1 MERAEPAPFPSLW
14 EGFCVPN
21 FREWTAGEI
30 VVQMPQARNLLA
42 KHFGP
47 EGITTG
53 SGFRLKDLAKRKG
66 VDLDPI
72 VGDLNAMAKGT
83 GMFV

>member
-1 MERAEPAPFPSLW
+1 M
-14 EGFCVPN
+14 PN
-21 FREWTAGEI
+21 FREWTASEI

-47 EGITTG
+47 EGVTTG

-66 VDLDPI
+66 VDLDLI
-72 VGDLNAMAKGT
+72 LGDLNAMAKGT
-83 GMFV
+83 GMFA

>member
-1 MERAEPAPFPSLW
+1 MERVRTRSIFVSL
-14 EGFCVPN
+14 GGVCVPN

-53 SGFRLKDLAKRKG
+53 SGFMLKDLAKRKG
-66 VDLDPI
+66 VDLAPI

-83 GMFV
+83 GLF

>member
-1 MERAEPAPFPSLW
+1 MERAEVRSISVSL
-14 EGFCVPN
+14 GGLCMPN
-21 FREWTAGEI
+21 FRELTAGEI

-47 EGITTG
+47 DGITTG

-66 VDLDPI
+66 VDLEPI

-83 GMFV
+83 GMFA

>member
-1 MERAEPAPFPSLW
+1 MERVKARSIFVIL
-14 EGFCVPN
+14 GGVGVPN

-47 EGITTG
+47 EGIGTA
-53 SGFRLKDLAKRKG
+53 SGYRIKDLAKRKG
-66 VDLDPI
+66 VDLDLV

-83 GMFV
+83 GMFL